1 MRSVFLRGALTL
13 RIKTLRSAIVTGSP
27 ELFWSADFDART
39 ALAATVVD
47 GFLAVFMF
55 RETTGGVIDLI
66 GLHLEPHP
74 KPMPRIPTQAELAAY
89 RGDSS
94 VDPVNVAAYDVFYQ
108 RVREVGW
115 AMPDVRADKG
125 ITTTLVRM
133 MTGTPLIA
141 QARTELR
148 QRAPA
153 IFFPDE
159 LERIRQPTGAPRRP
173 GTFYAT
179 VVERYGELMAE
190 GRGARRRLATER
202 GVSESTVRGWIAE
215 AKRRGLW
222 RTTGRGSPGSIPLSA
237 EA

>member
-1 MRSVFLRGALTL
+1 M
-13 RIKTLRSAIVTGSP
+13 SAIVTGGS
-27 ELFWSADFDART
+27 ELFFWSADVPART

-55 RETTGGVIDLI
+55 RETAGGVIDLV
-66 GLHLEPHP
+66 GLHLAPHP
-74 KPMPRIPTQAELAAY
+74 EPMPRIPTPAEQAAY
-89 RGDSS
+89 RGDTS
-94 VDPVNVAAYDVFYQ
+94 VDPVNVAAYDVFYR
-108 RVREVGW
+108 RVREVGFV
-115 AMPDVRADKG
+115 MPDVRAEKG

-141 QARTELR
+141 RARSELR

-173 GTFYAT
+173 ESFYAA
-179 VVERYGELMAE
+179 VVERYGELMTE
-190 GRGARRRLATER
+190 GRGARRRLAAER

-222 RTTGRGSPGSIPLSA
+222 RTTGPGSPGSIPLS
-237 EA
+237 EET